1 MFNEEN
7 ITLSVS
13 CASGTEKILKS
24 QLNRLGYGE
33 VPVINGKARFVG
45 KEKDVARLN
54 VFLRTAD
61 RVYVSLKEFPAL
73 SFDEL
78 FDGVYSIPWEEFM
91 PKNARIIVDGKC
103 VKSKIYAISASQSI
117 IKKAIVKRLCDKF
130 GTNSLSESGERYEIV
145 FSVFKDVAEIMLNT
159 SGVGLH
165 KRGYRNKV
173 WIAPIKE
180 TLASSLLLFSDFY
193 YNRPLIDPFCGSGT
207 IIIEG
212 ALIALNVAPGIFRKF
227 AFNDWKNYDKKYYN
241 LAMEEAKDL
250 ECRERKLD
258 FFGYDIDPKAVELA
272 KTHAKNAGVFDKVKF
287 YNKSVANFS
296 TNFSCGTIVTNPP
309 YGERVYDKKEAEECY
324 KILGEKL
331 KEKSAFSS
339 FIITSANNF
348 EKSFGK
354 KADRIKKLYNS
365 EKECK
370 YYFYYGKKEHDN
382 D

>member
-1 MFNEEN
+1 MFNGKKIN
-7 ITLSVS
+7 LTVS

-24 QLNRLGYGE
+24 QLFRLGYGE
-33 VPVINGKARFVG
+33 VPVVNGKARFTG
-45 KEKDVARLN
+45 EEKDVARLN

-61 RVYVSLKEFPAL
+61 RVYVTLKEFSAL

-78 FDGVYSIPWEEFM
+78 FDGVYSIPWEDFV

-103 VKSKIYAISASQSI
+103 VKSKIYAISASQSV
-117 IKKAIVKRLCDKF
+117 IKKAVVKRLCDKY
-130 GTNSLSESGERYEIV
+130 GINSLPESGENYEIV
-145 FSVFKDVAEIMLNT
+145 FSLFKDVAEIMLNT
-159 SGVGLH
+159 SGAGLH

-212 ALIALNVAPGIFRKF
+212 ALIALNIAPGIFRKF
-227 AFNDWKNYDKKYYN
+227 AFNDWKNYDKRLYD
-241 LAMEEAKDL
+241 LAIEEAKDL
-250 ECRERKLD
+250 EKRERNLD
-258 FFGYDIDPKAVELA
+258 FYGYDIDPKAVELSKA
-272 KTHAKNAGVFDKVKF
+272 HAKNAGVFDKVKF
-287 YNKSVANFS
+287 YTKSVANFS
-296 TNFSCGTIVTNPP
+296 TEFSCGTIVTNPP

-324 KILGEKL
+324 KILGNKL
-331 KEKSAFSS
+331 KEKPCFSS

-348 EKSFGK
+348 ERCFGK

-370 YYFYYGKKEHDN
+370 YYFYYGKKEQNN